1 MNTSGHHHNVITSRA
16 ECRVHI
22 DTLVNPNDVIHYSHP
37 IDFQFVFN
45 WAIQISWYL
54 TTNLQLNKR

>member
-1 MNTSGHHHNVITSRA
+1 MY
-16 ECRVHI
+16 RVHTN
-22 DTLVNPNDVIHYSHP
+22 TLVNTKDVTHYSHP
-37 IDFQFVFN
+37 IDLQFVFN